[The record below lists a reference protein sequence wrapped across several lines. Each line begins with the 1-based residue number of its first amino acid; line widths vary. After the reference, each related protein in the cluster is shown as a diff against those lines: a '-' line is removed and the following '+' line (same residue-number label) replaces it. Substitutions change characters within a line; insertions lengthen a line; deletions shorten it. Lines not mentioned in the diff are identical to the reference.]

1 VGAGAPKP
9 AGISVGDVARS
20 LAAPVAGLAGVG
32 AARLEVD
39 RVLDRAERDPISF
52 GQVTSLAE
60 ARTTV
65 LVDEIVTLV
74 GGDERLIDP
83 RIVRLCDEDPLL
95 AETLR
100 TYLDAFGDI
109 AAAAQA
115 LQVHPNTV
123 RYRVRRIEKVLSTSL
138 ADPEVRLL
146 FSLGLRILERR

>member
-1 VGAGAPKP
+1 
-9 AGISVGDVARS
+9 
-20 LAAPVAGLAGVG
+20 
-32 AARLEVD
+32 
-39 RVLDRAERDPISF
+39 
-52 GQVTSLAE
+52 VTSLAE
-60 ARTTV
+60 ARNTV